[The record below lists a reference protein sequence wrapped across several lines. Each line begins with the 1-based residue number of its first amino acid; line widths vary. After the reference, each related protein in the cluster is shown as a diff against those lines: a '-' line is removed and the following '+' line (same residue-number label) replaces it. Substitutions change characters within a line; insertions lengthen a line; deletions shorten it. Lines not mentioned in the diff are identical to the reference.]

1 MGKILFNRA
10 PFLGTEFKYIQD
22 AIESAHISGDGKY
35 TKLCNEILEQRTGTQ
50 KALLVHSGTAALEMA
65 ALLSDIKP
73 GDEVICPSYT
83 FVSTAN
89 AFVLRGAKIVFVDIR
104 DDT

>member
-35 TKLCNEILEQRTGTQ
+35 TKLCNEMLEQRTGTQ

-65 ALLSDIKP
+65 AVLL
-73 GDEVICPSYT
+73 G
-83 FVSTAN
+83 
-89 AFVLRGAKIVFVDIR
+89 
-104 DDT
+104 

>member
-50 KALLVHSGTAALEMA
+50 KALLYTAVQPHWKWPRCYWADWADMPVTRHENPGIAPIVANFIWDALIITTP
-65 ALLSDIKP
+65 LS
-73 GDEVICPSYT
+73 
-83 FVSTAN
+83 A
-89 AFVLRGAKIVFVDIR
+89 
-104 DDT
+104 